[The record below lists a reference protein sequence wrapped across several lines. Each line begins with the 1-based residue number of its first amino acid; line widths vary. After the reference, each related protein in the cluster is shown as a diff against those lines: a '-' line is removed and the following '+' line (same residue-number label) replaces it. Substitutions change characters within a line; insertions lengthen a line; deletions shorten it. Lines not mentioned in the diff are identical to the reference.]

1 MAGKISSDPNVFL
14 LPDLGEGLQEA
25 ELVEWLVEVGQQV
38 TESDVLAKVETDKAL
53 ADVNSDRSGTI
64 AQLHGKPG
72 ERIKVHSPFV
82 TFRDDGSS
90 DQPSEAMQAAVQR
103 TMEPE
108 ALPHAEK
115 QEEQSEE
122 RQDAGTVVGM
132 MQNAS
137 SMEAS
142 PGRVIATPAVRR
154 LARDLHV
161 DLAQVN
167 GTGIGGRITERDVR
181 AYSAGSR
188 AANGDVM
195 GTPPV
200 VEDEPPPPAKP
211 PMREHRPPTTAAPV
225 VSKEIPRHPIHT
237 PVHEP
242 PGSSLRIPFR
252 GVRRTIA
259 ERLRHSVNHAVHF
272 NVMDDADVTALDDER
287 RRLVAASGEKVSFV
301 SLVAAAVCRILSGR
315 MGQAFNRLNST
326 VDDEQQEIIQHR
338 SVNLGIA
345 TDTDNGLMVPV
356 IRDADKLGVLQL
368 QREINQLAKAARDR
382 TISREQLSGG
392 TFTVSN
398 VGSLAGRYAT
408 PIINY
413 PEAGILAVGR
423 ARDGI
428 VVRKGMIGVGKLLP
442 LSLAADHRVIDGAT
456 AASALAKI
464 IELLQ
469 SPEELMPPR

>member
-1 MAGKISSDPNVFL
+1 MAGKVSSDPNVFL

-25 ELVEWLVEVGQQV
+25 ELVEWCVEVGQQIS
-38 TESDVLAKVETDKAL
+38 ESDVLAKVETDKAL
-53 ADVNSDRSGTI
+53 ADVSSDRAGTI

-72 ERIKVHSPFV
+72 ERIKVHAPFV
-82 TFRDDGSS
+82 TFKDDGSA

-115 QEEQSEE
+115 QESEE
-122 RQDAGTVVGM
+122 REDAGTVVGM

-137 SMEAS
+137 TIEAG
-142 PGRVIATPAVRR
+142 PDRIIATPAVRR
-154 LARDLHV
+154 IARDLNV
-161 DLAQVN
+161 DLTQVN
-167 GTGIGGRITERDVR
+167 GSGIGGRITERDVR
-181 AYSAGSR
+181 AYAAGSR

-195 GTPPV
+195 GAPPV
-200 VEDEPPPPAKP
+200 VEDELPAPAKP
-211 PMREHRPPTTAAPV
+211 PMREHRSAPSPAPV

-242 PGSSLRIPFR
+242 PGSSIRIPFR

-259 ERLRHSVNHAVHF
+259 EKLRHSVNHAVHF
-272 NVMDDADVTALDDER
+272 NVMDDADVSALDELR
-287 RRLVAASGEKVSFV
+287 RRLIAASGEKVSFL
-301 SLVAAAVCRILSGR
+301 SFVATAVCRVLSGR

-326 VDDEQQEIIQHR
+326 VDDEHQEIIQHR

-356 IRDADKLGVLQL
+356 IRDADKLGVLEL
-368 QREINQLAKAARDR
+368 QRHINGMAKSARDR
-382 TISREQLSGG
+382 TIGLDQLKGG

-408 PIINY
+408 PVINY
-413 PEAGILAVGR
+413 PEAAILAVGR
-423 ARDGI
+423 ARDGVI
-428 VVRKGMIGVGKLLP
+428 VRKGMIGIGKLLP

-469 SPEELMPPR
+469 SPEELMPPM